1 MPRFSNRSTLA
12 LRTCHPDLQK
22 VFTEAIKHIDFMVL
36 EGHRGQEAQDK
47 AFRTGYSQ
55 VRWPNGKHNKVP
67 SLAVDI
73 APYPIRWGDT
83 ERFVYFAG
91 VIMGIASQM
100 GIKLRWGGDWN
111 QDTEVRD
118 ERFRDWGH
126 FELVP

>member
-1 MPRFSNRSTLA
+1 MPRFSNRSKMA
-12 LRTCHPDLQK
+12 LETCHPDLQK

-47 AFRTGYSQ
+47 AWRSGYSK
-55 VRWPNGKHNKVP
+55 VRWPNGKHNKNP

-73 APYPIRWGDT
+73 APYPIAWGDT

-91 VIMGIASQM
+91 YIMGIASQL
-100 GIKLRWGGDWN
+100 GIKLRWGGDWD
-111 QDTEVRD
+111 QDTQVTD
-118 ERFRDWGH
+118 ERFRDYGH